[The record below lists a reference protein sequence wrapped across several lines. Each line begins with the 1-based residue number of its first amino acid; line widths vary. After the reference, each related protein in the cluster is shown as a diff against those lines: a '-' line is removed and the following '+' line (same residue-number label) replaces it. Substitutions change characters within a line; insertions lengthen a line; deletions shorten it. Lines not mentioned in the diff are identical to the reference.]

1 MKIAIFGATGSV
13 GHECLVQA
21 LEAGHEVTVLV
32 RSPSKLPAELRER
45 AQVVEGDGLSADDV
59 VRTLSGGVSGEV
71 SDGVARGVEGGIE
84 AVLFAIGV
92 DKNSPED
99 LCTDVTRHILDA
111 MPSLGVQRL
120 VWCGGGSTLVAED
133 QISFGSRFVE
143 FAASTFM
150 GLRHRDKQHQ
160 LELLNERRDV
170 AWLGVRP
177 LQIRNAPRREEYRL
191 GFDPFS
197 GLSKISFADCAHAMI
212 GMLSDDRWMHKAPIL
227 QY

>member
-1 MKIAIFGATGSV
+1 MKIAIFGATGAV

-21 LEAGHEVTVLV
+21 LEAGHEVSVLV
-32 RSPSKLPAELRER
+32 RTPSKLPAELRER
-45 AQVVEGDGLSADDV
+45 VRVVEGDGLSADDV
-59 VRTLSGGVSGEV
+59 ARTLSGGVSAGV
-71 SDGVARGVEGGIE
+71 SGGVE

-111 MPSLGVQRL
+111 MPALGVRRL
-120 VWCGGGSTLVAED
+120 VWCGGGSTPVTED
-133 QISFGSRFVE
+133 QLSFGARFVE

-160 LELLNERRDV
+160 LELLAERQDV
-170 AWLGVRP
+170 EWIGVRP
-177 LQIRNAPRREEYRL
+177 LQIRNAGRRETYRL
-191 GFDPFS
+191 GFNPYN

-212 GMLSDDRWMHKAPIL
+212 GMLTDDRWLHKAPIL

>member
-1 MKIAIFGATGSV
+1 MKIAIFGATGAV

-21 LEAGHEVTVLV
+21 LEAGHEVSVLV
-32 RSPSKLPAELRER
+32 RTPSKLPAELRER
-45 AQVVEGDGLSADDV
+45 VRVVEGDGLNADDV
-59 VRTLSGGVSGEV
+59 VRTLSAGVSAGISAEASGGV
-71 SDGVARGVEGGIE
+71 D

-92 DKNSPED
+92 DKNSPEN

-111 MPSLGVQRL
+111 MPRLGVQRL
-120 VWCGGGSTLVAED
+120 IWCGGGSTLVAED
-133 QISFGSRFVE
+133 QITFGARFVE
-143 FAASTFM
+143 FVANTFM

-160 LELLNERRDV
+160 LDLLEERKDI

-177 LQIRNAPRREEYRL
+177 LQIRKAARLEQYRL

-197 GLSKISFADCAHAMI
+197 GLSKISFADVAHAMI
-212 GMLSDDRWMHKAPIL
+212 GMLNDDRWMHKAPIL

>member
-1 MKIAIFGATGSV
+1 MKLAIFGATGAV

-45 AQVVEGDGLSADDV
+45 VRVVEGDGLDADDV
-59 VRTLSGGVSGEV
+59 VRTLSAGVSAGA
-71 SDGVARGVEGGIE
+71 SGRVAGGIE

-111 MPSLGVQRL
+111 MPPLGVQRL

-160 LELLNERRDV
+160 LELLNRRQDV

-191 GFDPFS
+191 GFDRFS

-212 GMLSDDRWMHKAPIL
+212 GMLTDDRWMHKAPIL

>member
-1 MKIAIFGATGSV
+1 MKIAIFGATGAV
-13 GHECLVQA
+13 GRECLVQA
-21 LEAGHEVTVLV
+21 LEAGHEVSVLV
-32 RSPSKLPAELRER
+32 RTPSKLPAALRER
-45 AQVVEGDGLSADDV
+45 VRVVEGDGLNADDV
-59 VRTLSGGVSGEV
+59 VRTLTTGVTT
-71 SDGVARGVEGGIE
+71 GVADGVEGGVE

-111 MPSLGVQRL
+111 MPPLGVRRL
-120 VWCGGGSTLVAED
+120 VWCGGGSTPVAED
-133 QISFGSRFVE
+133 QIGFGARFVE

-160 LELLNERRDV
+160 LELLAERQDV
-170 AWLGVRP
+170 VWLGVRP
-177 LQIRNAPRREEYRL
+177 LQIRNAPRRETYRL
-191 GFDPFS
+191 GFDPYN

-212 GMLSDDRWMHKAPIL
+212 GMLTDDRWMHKAPIL

>member
-1 MKIAIFGATGSV
+1 MKLAIFGATGAV

-45 AQVVEGDGLSADDV
+45 VRVVEGDGLDADDV
-59 VRTLSGGVSGEV
+59 VRTLSAGVSAGA
-71 SDGVARGVEGGIE
+71 SGRVAGGIE

-111 MPSLGVQRL
+111 MPPLGVQRF

-133 QISFGSRFVE
+133 QITFGARCVE
-143 FAASTFM
+143 FVASTFM

-160 LELLNERRDV
+160 LEFLEERKDV

-177 LQIRNAPRREEYRL
+177 LQIRNAARREEYRL